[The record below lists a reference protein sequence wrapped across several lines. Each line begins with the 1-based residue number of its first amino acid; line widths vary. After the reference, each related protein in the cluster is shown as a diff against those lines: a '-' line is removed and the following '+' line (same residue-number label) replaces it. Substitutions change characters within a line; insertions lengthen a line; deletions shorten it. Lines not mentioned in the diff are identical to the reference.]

1 MAKLRKEILHILSS
15 FIIIIWVVMIGI
27 FAMYSIITTALDN
40 TNNNTLFSVVRNSW
54 CNDVI
59 EEPVLKR
66 TDKIVILRLDDVQA
80 FAWTD
85 ISIRIIKDSYKYNA
99 PVVAWV
105 IPKTIHEDLRL
116 ENFLKRENCNIEIAM
131 HGWDHYGKPSEILW
145 QKYVTEF
152 WEISREEAKE
162 RFLSGITVLKKYN
175 NNNKAP
181 ITFIPPF
188 NLISNEARGASLES
202 WIKVISSIWAWFY
215 DYHASTYNFD
225 NKRLIR
231 VENIVSDCEKSFE
244 TSPVCVIMVH
254 PQDYSNS
261 KKELDEELYHDYYVR
276 LLDELKKRN
285 VKFATFEQIYWADF

>member
-15 FIIIIWVVMIGI
+15 FTIIIWVVLIGI

-40 TNNNTLFSVVRNSW
+40 TNNNTLFSVVRNTW

-59 EEPVLKR
+59 TEPKLTR
-66 TDKIVILRLDDVQA
+66 DDKIIILRLDDVQSY
-80 FAWTD
+80 AWTD
-85 ISIRIIKDSYKYNA
+85 ISIRIIKDAYKYNA
-99 PVVAWV
+99 PVVAGV
-105 IPKTIHEDLRL
+105 IPKTVHEDLKL

-131 HGWDHYGKPSEILW
+131 HGWDHYGKPSEINE
-145 QKYVTEF
+145 QKYETEF
-152 WEISREEAKE
+152 WDIKRDEAKV
-162 RFLSGITVLKKYN
+162 RFASGITVLKKY

-188 NLISNEARGASLES
+188 NLISNEARGVSLES
-202 WIKVISSIWAWFY
+202 GIKVISSIWAWFY

-231 VENIVSDCEKSFE
+231 VESIIADCEKSFQ
-244 TSPVCVIMVH
+244 TSPVCVIMIH

-261 KKELDEELYHDYYVR
+261 KKELDEELYHKYYIH
-276 LLDELKKRN
+276 LLDELKKQN
-285 VKFATFEQIYWADF
+285 VKFATFEQLYLAEL